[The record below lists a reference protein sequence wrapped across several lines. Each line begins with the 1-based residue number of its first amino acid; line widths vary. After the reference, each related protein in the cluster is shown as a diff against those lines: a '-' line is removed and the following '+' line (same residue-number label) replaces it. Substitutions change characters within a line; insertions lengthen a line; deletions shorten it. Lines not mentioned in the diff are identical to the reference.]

1 MPSLMKGETEGP
13 AQCLANAMIM
23 LKGALESINTGNFQ
37 NASVLRKTLRFWIK
51 ARSPEVRS
59 VDCALQSNV
68 VELFRT
74 FQNRT
79 LSQAASDL

>member
-37 NASVLRKTLRFWIK
+37 NGSVLRKTLRFWIK

>member
-13 AQCLANAMIM
+13 AQCLANATIM

-68 VELFRT
+68 AELFRT

>member
-68 VELFRT
+68 AELFRT

>member
-1 MPSLMKGETEGP
+1 MKGETESP
-13 AQCLANAMIM
+13 AKCLANAMLM
-23 LKGALESINTGNFQ
+23 LKSALESINTGNFQ

>member
-1 MPSLMKGETEGP
+1 MPSLMKGETESP
-13 AQCLANAMIM
+13 AKCLANAMLM
-23 LKGALESINTGNFQ
+23 LKSALESINTGNFQ

>member
-1 MPSLMKGETEGP
+1 MKGETESP
-13 AQCLANAMIM
+13 AKCLANAMLM
-23 LKGALESINTGNFQ
+23 LKSALESINTGNFQ

-68 VELFRT
+68 AELFRT

>member
-1 MPSLMKGETEGP
+1 MKGETKGP

>member
-1 MPSLMKGETEGP
+1 MPSLMKEETEGP

-68 VELFRT
+68 AELFRT

>member
-1 MPSLMKGETEGP
+1 MKGETEGP

-68 VELFRT
+68 VE
-74 FQNRT
+74 
-79 LSQAASDL
+79 